1 MPEIRS
7 KWYVIQV
14 RTGHEERARALISQA
29 AAQAA
34 EGGLFLAADAADAA
48 GVASAVGFE
57 GAASAAGLKEAA
69 SGLRAASAAGILREC
84 FVPKACVAQKVD
96 GKWIPCERVL
106 LPGYLIAVTAR
117 ADQLEPVLR
126 RVPDL
131 TRILG
136 NDNAFT
142 PLDASEVAWL
152 EASTSQSD
160 RVVEMSEGCL
170 EGGRLRITSGPL
182 LGKEAWVRKVNHRK
196 KVAYLEM
203 QMFGRTIKAQLGL
216 KVKRKRV

>member
-14 RTGHEERARALISQA
+14 RTGHEERARDLISQA
-29 AAQAA
+29 VAQVA
-34 EGGLFLAADAADAA
+34 EDGLSSAA
-48 GVASAVGFE
+48 GAVSVAGVV
-57 GAASAAGLKEAA
+57 GAASAAGFGRAVGAAGAA
-69 SGLRAASAAGILREC
+69 SILREC
-84 FVPKACVAQKVD
+84 FVPKARVAQKVD
-96 GKWIPCERVL
+96 GKWVPCEKVL

-152 EASTSQSD
+152 EASTSRSD

-170 EGGRLRITSGPL
+170 EGGKLKITSGPL

-216 KVKRKRV
+216 KVTRKRV

>member
-14 RTGHEERARALISQA
+14 RTGHEERARDLISQA
-29 AAQAA
+29 VAHAV
-34 EGGLFLAADAADAA
+34 EDGFSSVADAAVAVADVVGSTGAAGAVDAA
-48 GVASAVGFE
+48 SV
-57 GAASAAGLKEAA
+57 
-69 SGLRAASAAGILREC
+69 LREC
-84 FVPKACVAQKVD
+84 FVPKARVAQKVD
-96 GKWIPCERVL
+96 GKWVPCEKVL
-106 LPGYLIAVTAR
+106 LPGYLIAVTAH

-152 EASTSQSD
+152 EASTSRSD

-170 EGGRLRITSGPL
+170 EGGKLRITSGPL

-203 QMFGRTIKAQLGL
+203 QMFGRTIKAQMGL
-216 KVKRKRV
+216 KVTRKKV